1 LIARSANAYSRLQAV
16 EASVTEIK
24 QILEDVQA
32 TLLASHKQV
41 LVNGHRQHRLA
52 TALSTDSLSDDAEL
66 EDICV
71 PADAGISSAPA
82 AINRAVTTQLAGAR
96 RRVLEHTNLDL
107 VEIGLLDEPSADQ
120 LIRLFCRHRDRDLLL
135 HNLSVS
141 EPSKELRKVSPFL
154 HAVSCLHGM
163 PYASEDWPVINVRR
177 EVYKQV
183 RSTLG
188 QALISSP
195 LPLDEINA
203 VLLMSVYRNES
214 SSYVCLA
221 CSTTD

>member
-120 LIRLFCRHRDRDLLL
+120 LIRLYGLLPTMVCFPGVVL
-135 HNLSVS
+135 TLSQVL
-141 EPSKELRKVSPFL
+141 PSSRPGSAASQSQCVGTEQ
-154 HAVSCLHGM
+154 G
-163 PYASEDWPVINVRR
+163 ASEGVTFSPRR
-177 EVYKQV
+177 
-183 RSTLG
+183 
-188 QALISSP
+188 
-195 LPLDEINA
+195 
-203 VLLMSVYRNES
+203 
-214 SSYVCLA
+214 
-221 CSTTD
+221 